1 MGLLPPVFEGDTM
14 KIGDLVSYSGVS
26 YGLAGKNVA
35 GIVLK
40 IDPDYPYAIVLWNTG
55 LRISVRV
62 KRLKILNDL

>member
-1 MGLLPPVFEGDTM
+1 MQV
-14 KIGDLVSYSGVS
+14 GDLVCYSGQS
-26 YGLAGKNVA
+26 YGLTGKNVA

-62 KRLKILNDL
+62 KRLKILNNL